1 MLVAASRPVSVADVL
16 AATFA
21 VVAML
26 GAAFSVFRANAAQT
40 LIALL
45 RENVTQLETSRD
57 EQQRRATA
65 AEAETKL
72 CTERARQQEE
82 RIKMLER
89 LVTAADA
96 IAKLTDHVDTLHVE
110 TMAAIKAQSRAS

>member
-1 MLVAASRPVSVADVL
+1 MLLAASRPVSAADVV
-16 AATFA
+16 AGTFA
-21 VVAML
+21 IMAML

-72 CTERARQQEE
+72 CTERAKQQEA
-82 RIKMLER
+82 RINMLER
-89 LVTAADA
+89 LVTGADA
-96 IAKLTDHVDTLHVE
+96 IAKLTEVVAAYHSETL
-110 TMAAIKAQSRAS
+110 AAIRSQSNAT